1 MAKVLRSAEAEED
14 LYDIWFY
21 IAVENKSKA
30 NADKFIRVL
39 DDTFKRLAK
48 NPKIGK
54 SREEIYSTLRSFPK
68 GRHTIFYFPI
78 ADGVK
83 IIRVLS
89 SYRDIEPL
97 FK

>member
-1 MAKVLRSAEAEED
+1 MARVLRSAEAEVD
-14 LYDIWFY
+14 LYNIWFY

-30 NADKFIRVL
+30 SADKFIRLL

-48 NPKIGK
+48 NPKIAK
-54 SREEIYSTLRSFPK
+54 SREKIYSTLRNFPK
-68 GRHTIFYFPI
+68 ERHTIFYFPI

-83 IIRVLS
+83 MIRVLS